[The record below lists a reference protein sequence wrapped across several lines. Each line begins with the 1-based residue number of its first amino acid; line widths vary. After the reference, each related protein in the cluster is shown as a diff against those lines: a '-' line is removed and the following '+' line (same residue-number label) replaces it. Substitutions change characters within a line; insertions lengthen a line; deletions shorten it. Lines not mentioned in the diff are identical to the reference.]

1 MKLGE
6 FIELTLWYKHIS
18 KADVVFI
25 ADSDYTNHCA
35 FNVQLVRF
43 LHCFVTFLQA
53 PIQSCVPRANSHAS
67 NLCNPGGKVAA

>member
-1 MKLGE
+1 MMKFGE
-6 FIELTLWYKHIS
+6 FIERTLWYKHIS

-43 LHCFVTFLQA
+43 LHCFVTFL
-53 PIQSCVPRANSHAS
+53 
-67 NLCNPGGKVAA
+67 